1 LLAVKRRR
9 KRLKSNLSQELAVNT
24 KQYRDDVSA
33 SIHELAES
41 LHAHGVINKRTMR
54 GFDASCLVP
63 VDTMTPKEI
72 KALREREQVSQPVF
86 AAHLNVTKNMVSEWE
101 RGLKKPSGPA
111 LKLLTLVRSRGLHV
125 LLGAADTQGSQ
136 SHAPVR

>member
-1 LLAVKRRR
+1 
-9 KRLKSNLSQELAVNT
+9 VNT

-63 VDTMTPKEI
+63 VELMAPEEI
-72 KALREREQVSQPVF
+72 KELREREQVSQPVF
-86 AAHLNVTKNMVSEWE
+86 AAHLNVTKNLVSEWE
-101 RGLKKPSGPA
+101 RGLKRPSGPA
-111 LKLLTLVRSRGLHV
+111 LKLLTLVRSRGLHI
-125 LLGAADTQGSQ
+125 LLGATDPQDSP
-136 SHAPVR
+136 SHAPGRP

>member
-1 LLAVKRRR
+1 M
-9 KRLKSNLSQELAVNT
+9 NT

-63 VDTMTPKEI
+63 VELMAPEEI
-72 KALREREQVSQPVF
+72 KELREREQVSQPVF
-86 AAHLNVTKNMVSEWE
+86 AAHLNVTKNLVSEWE
-101 RGLKKPSGPA
+101 RGLKRPSGPA
-111 LKLLTLVRSRGLHV
+111 LKLLTLVRSRGLHI
-125 LLGAADTQGSQ
+125 LLGATDPQDSP
-136 SHAPVR
+136 SHAPGRP